1 MAVRHRI
8 LKITA
13 EASQSQVSELSLDH
27 SDDFWALSV
36 SCGSVPSQ
44 RASSPISVGSC
55 FFGGL
60 VDTLSHLI
68 VRDLIH
74 RRGSLKTCANLVGI
88 RNTNAASTAKPPK
101 LEPIPIPAFVP
112 VESSLVL
119 DETLVSVLDVEV
131 FVGAFTD
138 MGEVVVDIS
147 ST

>member
-1 MAVRHRI
+1 M
-8 LKITA
+8 
-13 EASQSQVSELSLDH
+13 
-27 SDDFWALSV
+27 
-36 SCGSVPSQ
+36 
-44 RASSPISVGSC
+44 
-55 FFGGL
+55 
-60 VDTLSHLI
+60 
-68 VRDLIH
+68 
-74 RRGSLKTCANLVGI
+74 KTCANLVGI